1 MTVRGITH
9 HLVAYF
15 SSRDFMSNTLLTP
28 SADLGLA
35 DIIPRPELYSQGFRA
50 PIDEDDR
57 DEVTLMLR

>member
-15 SSRDFMSNTLLTP
+15 SSRDFTSNTLLTP

-57 DEVTLMLR
+57 DEVTLLLR

>member
-15 SSRDFMSNTLLTP
+15 SSRDFMSNALLTP